1 MRSYPGRWLLCV
13 ILGLT
18 GGGLRAAAET
28 ADKPA
33 SVIAVQVKG
42 TVAVQHGAATTT
54 EPVTDGTQLGTDDI
68 VTTAAQSS
76 VMLVLPNGSV
86 VALKEKSRLKIS
98 VALHSPAVGDALAA
112 TAAPAAEAPETGVSK
127 TGFELAFGQ
136 MLTRVR
142 KLNPSSTFE
151 VQTPVSVA
159 AVRGTVFEVSYQ
171 PDVAGEAQYQLSTA
185 SGLVNVTPHGGQLV
199 AVPADEQ
206 VDLAAE
212 VGKQGVRIKHLK
224 KGKLDRKKRERMDK
238 EGRDN
243 ERNAGEQ
250 LKRVQQLKA
259 KAADARTD
267 AREGA
272 GSRVTKPTT
281 PAKPKVPARV
291 PAVKRPPRRS

>member
-1 MRSYPGRWLLCV
+1 MRSYPGRWLSGLLLCV
-13 ILGLT
+13 VAT
-18 GGGLRAAAET
+18 GWCAE
-28 ADKPA
+28 AEKPA

-42 TVAVQHGAATTT
+42 TVEVQHGAATTT
-54 EPVTDGTQLGTDDI
+54 EPVTDGTQLGQDDT

-76 VMLVLPNGSV
+76 VMLVLPNGTV

-98 VALHSPAVGDALAA
+98 LALNSPAVGDALAA
-112 TAAPAAEAPETGVSK
+112 TAAEAPEAGVSK
-127 TGFELAFGQ
+127 TSFDLAFGQ

-171 PDVAGEAQYQLSTA
+171 PDVKGEAQYQLSTA
-185 SGLVNVTPHGGQLV
+185 SGLVHVTPHAGQMV

-224 KGKLDRKKRERMDK
+224 KAKLDRRKKDRLEQ

-243 ERNAGEQ
+243 QRNAGEMM
-250 LKRVQQLKA
+250 KRVQQIKA
-259 KAADARTD
+259 KAAEARD
-267 AREGA
+267 GGA
-272 GSRVTKPTT
+272 TNRVTKPAT
-281 PAKPKVPARV
+281 PAKPKVPPRV